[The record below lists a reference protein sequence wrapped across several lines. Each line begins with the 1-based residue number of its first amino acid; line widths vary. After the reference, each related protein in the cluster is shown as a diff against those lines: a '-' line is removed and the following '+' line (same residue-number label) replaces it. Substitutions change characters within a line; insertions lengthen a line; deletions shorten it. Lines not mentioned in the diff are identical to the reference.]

1 MVMGSIPRVIL
12 EVFFVKH
19 RFQLLVLQVLGWN
32 VPLPAAYFFSK
43 FYGWH
48 NKKFCQIR
56 VTIHKEII
64 QMARTVKVA
73 VTGAAGQIGYALL
86 PRLASGAVFGPDVRV
101 SLHLL
106 EITPALK
113 ALEGVLMELDDCAFP
128 LLDDIVTTDD
138 ADRAF
143 DGVNWALLVG
153 SKPRGKGM
161 ERGDLI
167 RENGPIFVGQGKAL
181 TRAAADVRTLVVG
194 NPANTNCL
202 IAMHNAVGGGIPK
215 ERFHAMTRLDQNR
228 AQAQLAQKSGVK
240 VAEVTNM
247 AIWGNHSATQ
257 YPDAENARIG
267 GRPVTDVIGHVSWL
281 QEDFIQIVQQRGAA
295 VIEARGLSSAASAA
309 NAALDHV
316 MSMESVTPEGEFF
329 SAAIPSDGSYGV
341 EDGLIFSFPVRSDG
355 QGNWSIVQ
363 GLELSSFAREKIAA
377 TEAELKEERAVIA
390 DLLSP

>member
-1 MVMGSIPRVIL
+1 MGSIPRVFL
-12 EVFFVKH
+12 EVFLVKH

-355 QGNWSIVQ
+355 QGSWSIVQ